1 MDIFKEGAMPNY
13 FQSCSDRAREF
24 FITDDMSLASQ
35 DIPFLE
41 RYYARQC
48 PALRKLKIGECENV
62 YLKAGMRDH
71 RFNSNIK
78 AYLGVLDEM
87 SWGFAGRGAYNL
99 SLNLLYTYTVDK
111 EFAET
116 HANELRKD
124 FLENIDKKKSY
135 VIEKTLILDWIKEKQ
150 KGISYVQ

>member
-1 MDIFKEGAMPNY
+1 MPNY
-13 FQSCSDRAREF
+13 LQSCSDRIREF
-24 FITDDMSLASQ
+24 FVSVEMLSSQ

-41 RYYARQC
+41 RYYARRL
-48 PALRKLKIGECENV
+48 PVLRKLKIGERKDV
-62 YLKAGMRDH
+62 YLCAGIRDH

-87 SWGFAGRGAYNL
+87 SWGFPGRGAYNL

-116 HANELRKD
+116 HANDFRKD
-124 FLENIDKKKSY
+124 FLECIDKKKNCLIESY
-135 VIEKTLILDWIKEKQ
+135 LILDWIKEKQ
-150 KGISYVQ
+150 KGVTHVQ

>member
-1 MDIFKEGAMPNY
+1 MPNY
-13 FQSCSDRAREF
+13 LQSCSDRIREF
-24 FITDDMSLASQ
+24 FVSDEMLSSQ

-41 RYYARQC
+41 RYYARRL
-48 PALRKLKIGECENV
+48 PVLRKLKIGERKDV
-62 YLKAGMRDH
+62 YLCAGIRDH

-87 SWGFAGRGAYNL
+87 SWGFPGRGAYNL

-116 HANELRKD
+116 HANDFRKD
-124 FLENIDKKKSY
+124 FLECIDKKKNCLIESY
-135 VIEKTLILDWIKEKQ
+135 LILDWIKEKQ
-150 KGISYVQ
+150 KGVTHVQ

>member
-1 MDIFKEGAMPNY
+1 ML
-13 FQSCSDRAREF
+13 S
-24 FITDDMSLASQ
+24 SQ

-41 RYYARQC
+41 RYYARRLSV
-48 PALRKLKIGECENV
+48 LRKLKIGERKDV
-62 YLKAGMRDH
+62 YLCAGIRDH

-87 SWGFAGRGAYNL
+87 SWGFPGRGAYNL

-116 HANELRKD
+116 HANDFRKD
-124 FLENIDKKKSY
+124 FLECIDKKKNCL
-135 VIEKTLILDWIKEKQ
+135 IERYLILDWIKEKQ
-150 KGISYVQ
+150 KGVTHVQ

>member
-1 MDIFKEGAMPNY
+1 MPNY
-13 FQSCSDRAREF
+13 LQSCSDRIREF
-24 FITDDMSLASQ
+24 FVSDEMLSSQ

-41 RYYARQC
+41 RYYARRL
-48 PALRKLKIGECENV
+48 PVLRKLKIGERKDV
-62 YLKAGMRDH
+62 YLCAGIRDH

-87 SWGFAGRGAYNL
+87 SWGFPGRGAYNL

-116 HANELRKD
+116 HANDFRKD
-124 FLENIDKKKSY
+124 FLECIDKKKNCLIESY
-135 VIEKTLILDWIKEKQ
+135 LILEWIKEKQ
-150 KGISYVQ
+150 KGITHVQ